1 MSKHRQQ
8 AVCTRFTADQ
18 SSSGDLGESNSG
30 YVVDKQQVE
39 LGRVE
44 VEEVDKQVDLGRVEV
59 DKQQVE
65 LGRVEVEVVDKQQ
78 VELRRV
84 EGAADIRWSRT
95 HSHTAPGRNTAPA
108 GL

>member
-1 MSKHRQQ
+1 M
-8 AVCTRFTADQ
+8 DQ
-18 SSSGDLGESNSG
+18 SSGGDLGESNSG
-30 YVVDKQQVE
+30 YV
-39 LGRVE
+39 
-44 VEEVDKQVDLGRVEV
+44 V